1 LLKIDIRRLHWHDL
15 PFLFQSRSHLLSLDS
30 ALLLTHGNPIGV
42 GAFLSHLHP
51 SNGTVTAVCNDPNS
65 KIKLIGQMNYTRG
78 DRSARLAY
86 LLPYDDCSS
95 SSVIGLL
102 EGLASQAG
110 GMGAY
115 SLLAEL
121 DETSPAFEN
130 MRRAGFTVFGW
141 QRIWKLPFK
150 SDSYESNS
158 SAWRDARSEDEVG
171 IRSLFQSL
179 VPPLA
184 QGFDP
189 LPNHRSHGMVYRQ
202 SGEVVAYVESTAGPR
217 GIYLHPLIHP
227 DMDNVV
233 ELLNSLAPK
242 LAPLLMRPVYLSVRS
257 YQAYLE
263 PSLEQMNGEVAPR
276 QALLAKRMAIAQR
289 VMATNPMQAV
299 IEGRHVEPTAPLVNH
314 VTMNSPELNSFKLPG
329 EHEISNN

>member
-1 LLKIDIRRLHWHDL
+1 VNIDIRLLQWHDL
-15 PFLFQSRSHLLSLDS
+15 PFLYQSRSHLLSLDS
-30 ALLLTHGNPIGV
+30 ALLLTHGNPVGM
-42 GAFLSHLHP
+42 GAFLVHLHP
-51 SNGTVTAVCNDPNS
+51 SNGTVTAVCNDSSS

-78 DRSARLAY
+78 DRSARLSY

-95 SSVIGLL
+95 SSLIGLL

-110 GMGAY
+110 GMGAF

-150 SDSYESNS
+150 SDSYGDTNS
-158 SAWRDARSEDEVG
+158 SAWRDARSEDEIG

-189 LPNHRSHGMVYRQ
+189 LPLHRSHGMVYCHD
-202 SGEVVAYVESTAGPR
+202 GEVMAYVESTAGPR
-217 GIYLHPLIHP
+217 GIYLRPLIHP
-227 DMDNVV
+227 DMDNVG
-233 ELLNSLAPK
+233 ELLHNLAPR

-263 PSLEQMNGEVAPR
+263 PSLEQINAEVAPR
-276 QALLAKRMAIAQR
+276 QALLAKRLAVAQR

-299 IEGRHVEPTAPLVNH
+299 MEARHAESTAPLVNH
-314 VTMNSPELNSFKLPG
+314 IATKKPELNSLNLPG
-329 EHEISNN
+329 EHEVINN